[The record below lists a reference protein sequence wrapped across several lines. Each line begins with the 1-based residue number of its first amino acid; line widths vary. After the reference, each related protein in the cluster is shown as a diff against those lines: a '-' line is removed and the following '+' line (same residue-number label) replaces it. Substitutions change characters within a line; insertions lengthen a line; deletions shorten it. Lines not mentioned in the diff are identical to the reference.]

1 MITRNCSEYL
11 CCYLNH
17 RIKKKNSAE
26 NNFSNRAENN
36 FSNRAEELFSNRAEN
51 NFSNRAEN
59 NFSNRAENNFSNRP
73 EEYNFSNR
81 AEELFSNQ
89 DKIKWKFKN
98 GTVVVASS
106 IPNAKNVMIHILK
119 KYSNNYNFYAYNLVD
134 NEWNIQFTNEV
145 FPCLYVNVESLTC
158 EKAVLKA
165 TESIK
170 KDINELEVL
179 EIII

>member
-26 NNFSNRAENN
+26 NNFSNRP
-36 FSNRAEELFSNRAEN
+36 EEY

-59 NFSNRAENNFSNRP
+59 NFSNS
-73 EEYNFSNR
+73 